1 MKNKRLELNKFAFP
15 LMVNF
20 ILSYILELSD
30 IAIVARVSTPA
41 FNAVNLISSTLYT
54 ISGVLGATAIIIN
67 TKLGEKLGQGDEKGL
82 NYEFFS
88 SLAINIFMGIL
99 FLLLMLLGKTYFLK
113 IFYNLSGETL
123 EQGILFSYPMSFCVL
138 LQLCLF
144 TFGAYFRISN
154 MTKWILIGSTVSS
167 VLNLGLD
174 YLFVL
179 GKFGFPK
186 FGITMVGFSTVF
198 SMFVNLL
205 IYIFVLKNKLKL
217 KFELLKSYFING
229 FNHFKLAFP
238 IMIQEI
244 FDGTIFVI
252 IFNMI
257 VIRIGNNEFAGYS
270 IITNLIMFLFT
281 FKHIYGSAT
290 LSLISISSGE
300 KNFRNLIDYP
310 KIAVKITTVLFI
322 FGSTLFFIFKEYLP
336 KLITDDGSVQN
347 IATKFLIFFLIANI
361 CSSYSYI
368 YKCALQGLNKNMFL
382 LKTTAG
388 VNILSLILM
397 LILTQVFDLSLFG
410 VAFAQFVNEFILS
423 VIFLK
428 YYRCIVNDKF
438 YNLTKD

>member
-88 SLAINIFMGIL
+88 SLAINIFMGII
-99 FLLLMLLGKTYFLK
+99 FLLLMLIGKTYFLK

-123 EQGILFSYPMSFCVL
+123 KQGILFSYPMSFSVL

-154 MTKWILIGSTVSS
+154 MTKWILIGSTISS

-186 FGITMVGFSTVF
+186 LGITMVGFTTVF

-205 IYIFVLKNKLKL
+205 IYIFVLKNKLNL
-217 KFELLKSYFING
+217 NFELIKSYFING
-229 FNHFKLAFP
+229 INHFKLAFP

-310 KIAVKITTVLFI
+310 KISVKITTVLFI
-322 FGSTLFFIFKEYLP
+322 FGSALFVIFREYLP
-336 KLITDDGSVQN
+336 KLITDDVSVQN

-382 LKTTAG
+382 LKTTAE
-388 VNILSLILM
+388 VN
-397 LILTQVFDLSLFG
+397 ILTQVFDLSLFG
-410 VAFAQFVNEFILS
+410 VAFTQFVNEFILS
-423 VIFLK
+423 IIFLK
-428 YYRCIVNDKF
+428 YYRYIVNDKF

>member
-99 FLLLMLLGKTYFLK
+99 FLLLMLIGKTYFLK

-123 EQGILFSYPMSFCVL
+123 KQGILFSYPMSFCVL

-154 MTKWILIGSTVSS
+154 MTKWILIGSTISS

-186 FGITMVGFSTVF
+186 LGITMVGFTTVF

-205 IYIFVLKNKLKL
+205 IYIFVLKNKLNL

-290 LSLISISSGE
+290 LSLISIS
-300 KNFRNLIDYP
+300 
-310 KIAVKITTVLFI
+310 
-322 FGSTLFFIFKEYLP
+322 
-336 KLITDDGSVQN
+336 
-347 IATKFLIFFLIANI
+347 
-361 CSSYSYI
+361 YI

-397 LILTQVFDLSLFG
+397 LILTQIFDLSLFG
-410 VAFAQFVNEFILS
+410 VAFSQFVNEFILS
-423 VIFLK
+423 IIFLK
-428 YYRCIVNDKF
+428 YYRYIITDEF

>member
-54 ISGVLGATAIIIN
+54 ISAVLGATAIIIN

-88 SLAINIFMGIL
+88 SLAINIFMGII
-99 FLLLMLLGKTYFLK
+99 FLILMLLGKTYFLK

-179 GKFGFPK
+179 GKFDFPK
-186 FGITMVGFSTVF
+186 LGITMVGFSTVF

-205 IYIFVLKNKLKL
+205 IYIFVLKNKLNL

-229 FNHFKLAFP
+229 INHFKLAFP

-310 KIAVKITTVLFI
+310 KISVKITTVLFI
-322 FGSTLFFIFKEYLP
+322 FGSALFFIFREYLP
-336 KLITDDGSVQN
+336 KLITDDVSVQN
-347 IATKFLIFFLIANI
+347 ITTKFLIFFLIANI

-397 LILTQVFDLSLFG
+397 LILTQIFDLSLFG
-410 VAFAQFVNEFILS
+410 VAFSQFVNEFILS

-428 YYRCIVNDKF
+428 YYRYIVTDEF

>member
-186 FGITMVGFSTVF
+186 LGITMVGFSTIF

-205 IYIFVLKNKLKL
+205 IYIFVLKNKLNL

-229 FNHFKLAFP
+229 INHFKLAFP

-244 FDGTIFVI
+244 FD
-252 IFNMI
+252 
-257 VIRIGNNEFAGYS
+257 
-270 IITNLIMFLFT
+270 
-281 FKHIYGSAT
+281 
-290 LSLISISSGE
+290 
-300 KNFRNLIDYP
+300 
-310 KIAVKITTVLFI
+310 
-322 FGSTLFFIFKEYLP
+322 
-336 KLITDDGSVQN
+336 
-347 IATKFLIFFLIANI
+347 
-361 CSSYSYI
+361 
-368 YKCALQGLNKNMFL
+368 
-382 LKTTAG
+382 
-388 VNILSLILM
+388 
-397 LILTQVFDLSLFG
+397 
-410 VAFAQFVNEFILS
+410 
-423 VIFLK
+423 
-428 YYRCIVNDKF
+428 
-438 YNLTKD
+438 

>member
-1 MKNKRLELNKFAFP
+1 MENRRAKLNQFAFP
-15 LMVNF
+15 LMINF

-144 TFGAYFRISN
+144 TFGAYFRIFN
-154 MTKWILIGSTVSS
+154 MTKWILIASTISS

-179 GKFGFPK
+179 GKFGFLK
-186 FGITMVGFSTVF
+186 LGITMVGFSTVF

-205 IYIFVLKNKLKL
+205 IYIFVLKRKLNLNFKL
-217 KFELLKSYFING
+217 IKNYFTNG
-229 FNHFKLAFP
+229 LNHLKLAFP
-238 IMIQEI
+238 IMVQEI

-257 VIRIGNNEFAGYS
+257 VIRIGSNEFAGYS

-300 KNFRNLIDYP
+300 NNIKNLMEYP
-310 KIAVKITTVLFI
+310 KISVKITTILFV
-322 FGSTLFFIFKEYLP
+322 FGSIIFFVFRYYLP
-336 KLITDDGSVQN
+336 KLITDDILVQG
-347 IATKFLIFFLIANI
+347 IATKFLIFFLIANLF
-361 CSSYSYI
+361 SSFSYI

-382 LKTTAG
+382 LKVTAI
-388 VNILSLILM
+388 VNIFSLSLM
-397 LILTQVFDLSLFG
+397 LFLTQIFNLSLVG
-410 VAFAQFVNEFILS
+410 VAISQFFNECILS
-423 VIFLK
+423 IIFLK
-428 YYRCIVNDKF
+428 YY
-438 YNLTKD
+438 KDFVSNRFF

>member
-88 SLAINIFMGIL
+88 SLAINIFMGII
-99 FLLLMLLGKTYFLK
+99 FLLLMLIGKTYFLK

-123 EQGILFSYPMSFCVL
+123 KQGILFSYPMSFCVL

-144 TFGAYFRISN
+144 TF
-154 MTKWILIGSTVSS
+154 GSTVSS

-186 FGITMVGFSTVF
+186 LGITMVGFSTVF

-205 IYIFVLKNKLKL
+205 IYIFVLKNKLNL

-229 FNHFKLAFP
+229 INHFKLAFP

-310 KIAVKITTVLFI
+310 KISVKITTILFI
-322 FGSTLFFIFKEYLP
+322 FGSALFFIFREYLP
-336 KLITDDGSVQN
+336 KLITDDVSVQN
-347 IATKFLIFFLIANI
+347 IATKFLIFFLVANI

-428 YYRCIVNDKF
+428 YYRYIVNDKF

>member
-54 ISGVLGATAIIIN
+54 VSGVLGATAIIIN

-174 YLFVL
+174 YFFVL

-186 FGITMVGFSTVF
+186 LGITMVGFSTVF

-205 IYIFVLKNKLKL
+205 IYIFVLKNKLNL

-229 FNHFKLAFP
+229 INHFKLAFP

-290 LSLISISSGE
+290 LSLISISFGE

-347 IATKFLIFFLIANI
+347 IAIKFLIFFLIANI

>member
-54 ISGVLGATAIIIN
+54 ISAVLGATAIIIN

-88 SLAINIFMGIL
+88 SLAINIFMGII
-99 FLLLMLLGKTYFLK
+99 FLILMLLGKTYFLK

-186 FGITMVGFSTVF
+186 LGITMVGFSTVF

-205 IYIFVLKNKLKL
+205 IYIFVLKNKLNL

-229 FNHFKLAFP
+229 INHFKLAFP

-310 KIAVKITTVLFI
+310 KISVKITTVLFI
-322 FGSTLFFIFKEYLP
+322 FGSALFFIFREYLP
-336 KLITDDGSVQN
+336 KLITDDVSVQN
-347 IATKFLIFFLIANI
+347 ITTKFLIFFLIANI

-397 LILTQVFDLSLFG
+397 LILTQIFDLSLFG
-410 VAFAQFVNEFILS
+410 VAFSQFVNEFILS

-428 YYRCIVNDKF
+428 YYRYIVTDEF

>member
-54 ISGVLGATAIIIN
+54 ISAVLGATAIIIN

-99 FLLLMLLGKTYFLK
+99 FLLLMLLVNTYFLK

-186 FGITMVGFSTVF
+186 LGITMVGFSTVF

-205 IYIFVLKNKLKL
+205 IYIFVLKNKLNL

-229 FNHFKLAFP
+229 INHFKLAFP

-310 KIAVKITTVLFI
+310 KISVKITTVLFI
-322 FGSTLFFIFKEYLP
+322 FGSALFFIFREYLP
-336 KLITDDGSVQN
+336 KLITDDVSVQN
-347 IATKFLIFFLIANI
+347 ITTKFLIFFLIANI

-397 LILTQVFDLSLFG
+397 LILTQIFDLSLFG
-410 VAFAQFVNEFILS
+410 VAFSQFVNEFILS

-428 YYRCIVNDKF
+428 YYRYIVTDEF

>member
-99 FLLLMLLGKTYFLK
+99 FLLLMLIGKTYFLK

-186 FGITMVGFSTVF
+186 LGITMVGFSTVF

-205 IYIFVLKNKLKL
+205 IYIFVLKNKLNL
-217 KFELLKSYFING
+217 KFELIKSYFING
-229 FNHFKLAFP
+229 INHFKLAFP

-310 KIAVKITTVLFI
+310 KISVKITTVLFI
-322 FGSTLFFIFKEYLP
+322 FGSALFFIFREYLP
-336 KLITDDGSVQN
+336 KLITDDISVQN
-347 IATKFLIFFLIANI
+347 ITTKFLIFFLVANI

-388 VNILSLILM
+388 VNIISLILM

-428 YYRCIVNDKF
+428 YYRYIVNDKF

>member
-88 SLAINIFMGIL
+88 SLAINIFMGII
-99 FLLLMLLGKTYFLK
+99 FLILILLGKTYFLK

-186 FGITMVGFSTVF
+186 LGITMVGFSTVF

-205 IYIFVLKNKLKL
+205 IYIFVLKNKLNL

-229 FNHFKLAFP
+229 INHFKLAFP

-310 KIAVKITTVLFI
+310 KISVKITTVLFI
-322 FGSTLFFIFKEYLP
+322 FGSALFFIFREYLP
-336 KLITDDGSVQN
+336 KLITDDVSVQN
-347 IATKFLIFFLIANI
+347 ITTKFLIFFLIANI

-397 LILTQVFDLSLFG
+397 LILTQIFDLSLFG

-428 YYRCIVNDKF
+428 YYRYIVNDKF

>member
-88 SLAINIFMGIL
+88 SLAINIFMGII
-99 FLLLMLLGKTYFLK
+99 FLLLMLIGKTYFLK

-123 EQGILFSYPMSFCVL
+123 KQGILFSYPMSFCVL

-154 MTKWILIGSTVSS
+154 MTKLILIGSTVSS

-186 FGITMVGFSTVF
+186 FGITMVGFTTVF

-205 IYIFVLKNKLKL
+205 IYIFVLKNKLNL
-217 KFELLKSYFING
+217 KFELLN
-229 FNHFKLAFP
+229 
-238 IMIQEI
+238 
-244 FDGTIFVI
+244 
-252 IFNMI
+252 
-257 VIRIGNNEFAGYS
+257 
-270 IITNLIMFLFT
+270 
-281 FKHIYGSAT
+281 
-290 LSLISISSGE
+290 
-300 KNFRNLIDYP
+300 
-310 KIAVKITTVLFI
+310 
-322 FGSTLFFIFKEYLP
+322 
-336 KLITDDGSVQN
+336 TD
-347 IATKFLIFFLIANI
+347 
-361 CSSYSYI
+361 
-368 YKCALQGLNKNMFL
+368 
-382 LKTTAG
+382 
-388 VNILSLILM
+388 
-397 LILTQVFDLSLFG
+397 
-410 VAFAQFVNEFILS
+410 
-423 VIFLK
+423 
-428 YYRCIVNDKF
+428 
-438 YNLTKD
+438 

>member
-88 SLAINIFMGIL
+88 SLAINIFMGII
-99 FLLLMLLGKTYFLK
+99 FLLLMLIGKTYFLK

-123 EQGILFSYPMSFCVL
+123 KQGILFSYPMSFCVL

-186 FGITMVGFSTVF
+186 FGITMVGFTTVF

-205 IYIFVLKNKLKL
+205 IYIFVLKNKLNL

-229 FNHFKLAFP
+229 INHFKLAFP

-300 KNFRNLIDYP
+300 KNIRNLIDYP
-310 KIAVKITTVLFI
+310 KI
-322 FGSTLFFIFKEYLP
+322 
-336 KLITDDGSVQN
+336 
-347 IATKFLIFFLIANI
+347 
-361 CSSYSYI
+361 
-368 YKCALQGLNKNMFL
+368 
-382 LKTTAG
+382 
-388 VNILSLILM
+388 
-397 LILTQVFDLSLFG
+397 
-410 VAFAQFVNEFILS
+410 
-423 VIFLK
+423 
-428 YYRCIVNDKF
+428 
-438 YNLTKD
+438 

>member
-205 IYIFVLKNKLKL
+205 IYIFVLKNKLNL
-217 KFELLKSYFING
+217 KYELLKSYFING
-229 FNHFKLAFP
+229 INHFKLAFP

-310 KIAVKITTVLFI
+310 KISVKITTVLFI
-322 FGSTLFFIFKEYLP
+322 FGSALFFIFREYLP
-336 KLITDDGSVQN
+336 KLITDDVSVQN

-397 LILTQVFDLSLFG
+397 LILTQIFDLSLFG
-410 VAFAQFVNEFILS
+410 VAFSQFVNEFILS

-428 YYRCIVNDKF
+428 YYRYIVTDEF

>member
-54 ISGVLGATAIIIN
+54 ISAVLGATAIIIN

-88 SLAINIFMGIL
+88 SLAINIFMGII
-99 FLLLMLLGKTYFLK
+99 FLILMLLGKTYFLK

-179 GKFGFPK
+179 GKFDFPK
-186 FGITMVGFSTVF
+186 LGITMVGFSTVF

-205 IYIFVLKNKLKL
+205 IYIFVLKNKLNL

-229 FNHFKLAFP
+229 INHFKLAFP

-310 KIAVKITTVLFI
+310 KISVKITTVLFI
-322 FGSTLFFIFKEYLP
+322 FGSALFFIFREYLP
-336 KLITDDGSVQN
+336 KLITDDVSVQN

-397 LILTQVFDLSLFG
+397 LILTQIFDLSLFG
-410 VAFAQFVNEFILS
+410 VAFSQFVNEFILS

-428 YYRCIVNDKF
+428 YYRYIVTDEF

>member
-1 MKNKRLELNKFAFP
+1 M
-15 LMVNF
+15 
-20 ILSYILELSD
+20 
-30 IAIVARVSTPA
+30 
-41 FNAVNLISSTLYT
+41 
-54 ISGVLGATAIIIN
+54 GATAIIIN

-88 SLAINIFMGIL
+88 SLAINIFMGII
-99 FLLLMLLGKTYFLK
+99 FLLLMLIGKTYFLK

-123 EQGILFSYPMSFCVL
+123 KQGILFSYPMSFCVL

-154 MTKWILIGSTVSS
+154 MTKLILIGSTVSS

-179 GKFGFPK
+179 GKFCFPK
-186 FGITMVGFSTVF
+186 FGITMVGFTTVF

-205 IYIFVLKNKLKL
+205 IYIFVLKNKLNL

-229 FNHFKLAFP
+229 INHFKLAFP

-300 KNFRNLIDYP
+300 KNIRNLID
-310 KIAVKITTVLFI
+310 
-322 FGSTLFFIFKEYLP
+322 LP
-336 KLITDDGSVQN
+336 KLITDDVSVQN
-347 IATKFLIFFLIANI
+347 IATKFLIFFLVANI

-428 YYRCIVNDKF
+428 YYRYIVNDKF

>member
-88 SLAINIFMGIL
+88 SLAINIFMGII
-99 FLLLMLLGKTYFLK
+99 FLLLMLIGKTYFLK

-123 EQGILFSYPMSFCVL
+123 KQGILFSYPMSFCVL

-154 MTKWILIGSTVSS
+154 MTKWILIGSTISS

-186 FGITMVGFSTVF
+186 LGITMVGFTTVF

-205 IYIFVLKNKLKL
+205 IYIFVLKNKLNL

-229 FNHFKLAFP
+229 INHFKLAFP

-300 KNFRNLIDYP
+300 KNIRNLIDYP
-310 KIAVKITTVLFI
+310 KISVKITTVLFI
-322 FGSTLFFIFKEYLP
+322 FGSALFYIFRGYLP
-336 KLITDDGSVQN
+336 KLITDDVSVQN

-410 VAFAQFVNEFILS
+410 VAFSQFVNEFILS
-423 VIFLK
+423 IIFLK
-428 YYRCIVNDKF
+428 YYRYIITGEF

>member
-229 FNHFKLAFP
+229 INHFKLAFP

-310 KIAVKITTVLFI
+310 KISVKITTVLFI
-322 FGSTLFFIFKEYLP
+322 FGSVLFFIFREYLP
-336 KLITDDGSVQN
+336 KLITDDVSVQN

-397 LILTQVFDLSLFG
+397 LILTQIFDLSLFG
-410 VAFAQFVNEFILS
+410 VAFSQFVNEFILS

-428 YYRCIVNDKF
+428 YYRYIVTDEF

>member
-88 SLAINIFMGIL
+88 SLAINIFMGII

-186 FGITMVGFSTVF
+186 LGITMVGFSTVF

-205 IYIFVLKNKLKL
+205 IYIFVLKNKLNL
-217 KFELLKSYFING
+217 NFELIKSYFING
-229 FNHFKLAFP
+229 INHFKLAFP

-310 KIAVKITTVLFI
+310 KISVKITTVLFI
-322 FGSTLFFIFKEYLP
+322 FGSALFFIFREYLP
-336 KLITDDGSVQN
+336 KLITDDILVQN
-347 IATKFLIFFLIANI
+347 IATKFLMFFLIANI

-388 VNILSLILM
+388 INILSLILM

-410 VAFAQFVNEFILS
+410 VAFAQFANEFILS
-423 VIFLK
+423 IIFLK

-438 YNLTKD
+438 YNLTKE

>member
-88 SLAINIFMGIL
+88 SLAINIFMGFL

-154 MTKWILIGSTVSS
+154 MTKWILIGSTISS

-300 KNFRNLIDYP
+300 KNIRNLIDYP
-310 KIAVKITTVLFI
+310 KISVKITTILFI
-322 FGSTLFFIFKEYLP
+322 FGSALFFIFREYLP
-336 KLITDDGSVQN
+336 KLITDDVSVQN

-368 YKCALQGLNKNMFL
+368 YKCALQGLNKNIFL

-428 YYRCIVNDKF
+428 YYRCIVNDEF

>member
-99 FLLLMLLGKTYFLK
+99 FLLLMLIGKTYFLK

-154 MTKWILIGSTVSS
+154 MTKWILIGSTISS

-186 FGITMVGFSTVF
+186 LGITMVGFSTVF

-205 IYIFVLKNKLKL
+205 IYIFVLKNKLNL

-229 FNHFKLAFP
+229 INHFKLAFP

-300 KNFRNLIDYP
+300 KNIRNLIDYP
-310 KIAVKITTVLFI
+310 KISVKITTVLFI
-322 FGSTLFFIFKEYLP
+322 FGSALFFIFREYLP
-336 KLITDDGSVQN
+336 KLITDDVSVQN
-347 IATKFLIFFLIANI
+347 ITTKFLIFFLIANI

-397 LILTQVFDLSLFG
+397 LILTQIFDLSLFG
-410 VAFAQFVNEFILS
+410 VAFSQFVNEFILS
-423 VIFLK
+423 IIFLK
-428 YYRCIVNDKF
+428 YYRYIITDEF

>member
-1 MKNKRLELNKFAFP
+1 MENRRAKLNQFAFP
-15 LMVNF
+15 LMINF

-167 VLNLGLD
+167 VLNLCLD

-186 FGITMVGFSTVF
+186 LGITMVGFTTVF

-205 IYIFVLKNKLKL
+205 IYIFVLKRKLNLNFKL
-217 KFELLKSYFING
+217 IKNYFING
-229 FNHFKLAFP
+229 INHFKLAFP

-310 KIAVKITTVLFI
+310 KISVKITTVLFI
-322 FGSTLFFIFKEYLP
+322 FGSALFFIFREYLP
-336 KLITDDGSVQN
+336 KLITDDVSVQN

-397 LILTQVFDLSLFG
+397 LILTQIFDLSLFG
-410 VAFAQFVNEFILS
+410 VAFSQFVNEFILS
-423 VIFLK
+423 IIFLK
-428 YYRCIVNDKF
+428 YY
-438 YNLTKD
+438 KDVVLNRFC

>member
-310 KIAVKITTVLFI
+310 KISVKITTVLFI
-322 FGSTLFFIFKEYLP
+322 FGSALFFIFREYLP
-336 KLITDDGSVQN
+336 KLITDDVSVQN

-397 LILTQVFDLSLFG
+397 LILTQIFDLSLFG
-410 VAFAQFVNEFILS
+410 VAFSQFVNEFILS

-428 YYRCIVNDKF
+428 YYRYIVTDEF

>member
-54 ISGVLGATAIIIN
+54 ISAVLGATAIIIN

-88 SLAINIFMGIL
+88 SLAINIFMGII
-99 FLLLMLLGKTYFLK
+99 FLILMLLGKTYFLK

-186 FGITMVGFSTVF
+186 LGITMVGFSTVF

-205 IYIFVLKNKLKL
+205 IYIFVLKNKLNL

-229 FNHFKLAFP
+229 INHFKLAFP

-300 KNFRNLIDYP
+300 KNIRNLIDYP
-310 KIAVKITTVLFI
+310 KISVKITTVLFI
-322 FGSTLFFIFKEYLP
+322 FGSALFFIFREYLP
-336 KLITDDGSVQN
+336 KLITDDVSVQN
-347 IATKFLIFFLIANI
+347 ITTKFLIFFLIANI

-388 VNILSLILM
+388 INILSLILM

-410 VAFAQFVNEFILS
+410 VAFAQFANEFILS
-423 VIFLK
+423 IIFLK

-438 YNLTKD
+438 YNLTKE

>member
-54 ISGVLGATAIIIN
+54 ISAVLGATAIIIN

-99 FLLLMLLGKTYFLK
+99 FLLLMLIGKTYFLK

-186 FGITMVGFSTVF
+186 LGITMVGFTTVF

-205 IYIFVLKNKLKL
+205 IYIFVLKNKLNL
-217 KFELLKSYFING
+217 KFELIKSYFING
-229 FNHFKLAFP
+229 INHFKLAFP

-310 KIAVKITTVLFI
+310 KISVKITTVLFI
-322 FGSTLFFIFKEYLP
+322 FGSALFFIFREYLP
-336 KLITDDGSVQN
+336 KLITDDISVQN
-347 IATKFLIFFLIANI
+347 ITTKFLIFFLVANI

-397 LILTQVFDLSLFG
+397 LILTQIFDLSLFG
-410 VAFAQFVNEFILS
+410 VAFSQFVNEFILS
-423 VIFLK
+423 IIFLK
-428 YYRCIVNDKF
+428 YYRYIITDEF

>member
-99 FLLLMLLGKTYFLK
+99 FLLLMLLVNTYFLK

-186 FGITMVGFSTVF
+186 LGITMVGFSTVF

-205 IYIFVLKNKLKL
+205 IYIFVLKNKLNL
-217 KFELLKSYFING
+217 NFELIKSYFING
-229 FNHFKLAFP
+229 INHFKLAFP

-310 KIAVKITTVLFI
+310 KISVKITTVLFI
-322 FGSTLFFIFKEYLP
+322 FGSALFVIFREYLP
-336 KLITDDGSVQN
+336 KLITDDVSVQN

-410 VAFAQFVNEFILS
+410 VAFTQFVNEFILS

-428 YYRCIVNDKF
+428 YYRYIVNDKF

>member
-99 FLLLMLLGKTYFLK
+99 FLLLMLLVKTYFLK

-205 IYIFVLKNKLKL
+205 IYIFVLKNKLNL
-217 KFELLKSYFING
+217 KYELLKSYFING
-229 FNHFKLAFP
+229 INHFKLAFP

-310 KIAVKITTVLFI
+310 KISVKITTVLFI
-322 FGSTLFFIFKEYLP
+322 FGSALFFIFREYLP
-336 KLITDDGSVQN
+336 KLITDDVSVQN

-397 LILTQVFDLSLFG
+397 LILTQIFDLSLFG
-410 VAFAQFVNEFILS
+410 VAFSQFVNEFILS

-428 YYRCIVNDKF
+428 YYRYIVTDEF

>member
-88 SLAINIFMGIL
+88 SLAINIFMGII
-99 FLLLMLLGKTYFLK
+99 FLLLMLIGKTYFLK

-310 KIAVKITTVLFI
+310 KISVKITTVLFI
-322 FGSTLFFIFKEYLP
+322 FGSALFFIFREYLP
-336 KLITDDGSVQN
+336 KLITDDVSVQN
-347 IATKFLIFFLIANI
+347 IATKFLIFFLITNI

-428 YYRCIVNDKF
+428 YYRYIVTDEF

>member
-54 ISGVLGATAIIIN
+54 VSGVLGATAIIIN

-99 FLLLMLLGKTYFLK
+99 
-113 IFYNLSGETL
+113 

-154 MTKWILIGSTVSS
+154 MTKWILIGSTISS

-186 FGITMVGFSTVF
+186 LGITMVGFTTVF

-205 IYIFVLKNKLKL
+205 IYIFVLKNKLNL

-229 FNHFKLAFP
+229 INHLKLAFP

-270 IITNLIMFLFT
+270 IITNLILFLFT

-322 FGSTLFFIFKEYLP
+322 FGSTLFFIFREYLP

-423 VIFLK
+423 LIFLK

-438 YNLTKD
+438 YNLTKE

>member
-99 FLLLMLLGKTYFLK
+99 FLLLMLLGNTYFLK

-186 FGITMVGFSTVF
+186 LGITMVGFSTVF

-205 IYIFVLKNKLKL
+205 IYIFVLKNKLNL
-217 KFELLKSYFING
+217 KFELLKSYLING

-310 KIAVKITTVLFI
+310 KISVKITTILFI
-322 FGSTLFFIFKEYLP
+322 FGSALFFIFREYLP
-336 KLITDDGSVQN
+336 KLITDDVLVQN

-397 LILTQVFDLSLFG
+397 LILTQIFDLSLFG
-410 VAFAQFVNEFILS
+410 VAFSQFVNEFILS

-428 YYRCIVNDKF
+428 YYRYIVTDEF
-438 YNLTKD
+438 YNLTKE

>member
-186 FGITMVGFSTVF
+186 LGITMVGFSTVF

-205 IYIFVLKNKLKL
+205 IYIFVLKNKLNL
-217 KFELLKSYFING
+217 KYELLKSYFING
-229 FNHFKLAFP
+229 INHFKLAFP

-300 KNFRNLIDYP
+300 KNIRNLIDYP
-310 KIAVKITTVLFI
+310 KISVKITIILFI
-322 FGSTLFFIFKEYLP
+322 FGSALFFIFREYLP
-336 KLITDDGSVQN
+336 KLITDDVSVQN
-347 IATKFLIFFLIANI
+347 IATKFLIFFLVANI

-428 YYRCIVNDKF
+428 YYRYIVTDEF

>member
-99 FLLLMLLGKTYFLK
+99 FLLLMLIGKTYFLK

-186 FGITMVGFSTVF
+186 LGITMVGFTTVF

-205 IYIFVLKNKLKL
+205 IYIFVLKNKLNL
-217 KFELLKSYFING
+217 KFELIKSYFING
-229 FNHFKLAFP
+229 INHFKLAFP

-310 KIAVKITTVLFI
+310 KISVKITTVLFI
-322 FGSTLFFIFKEYLP
+322 FGSALFFIFREYLP
-336 KLITDDGSVQN
+336 KLITDDISVQN
-347 IATKFLIFFLIANI
+347 ITTKFLIFFLVANI

-397 LILTQVFDLSLFG
+397 LILTQIFDLSLFG
-410 VAFAQFVNEFILS
+410 VAFSQFVNEFILS
-423 VIFLK
+423 IIFLK
-428 YYRCIVNDKF
+428 YYRYIITDEF

>member
-54 ISGVLGATAIIIN
+54 VSGVLGATAIIIN

-88 SLAINIFMGIL
+88 SLAINIFMGII
-99 FLLLMLLGKTYFLK
+99 FLLLMLIGKTYFLK

-154 MTKWILIGSTVSS
+154 MTKWILIGSTISS

-186 FGITMVGFSTVF
+186 LGITMVGFTTVF

-205 IYIFVLKNKLKL
+205 IYIFVLKNKLNL

-229 FNHFKLAFP
+229 INHLKLAFP

-270 IITNLIMFLFT
+270 IITNLILFLFT

-322 FGSTLFFIFKEYLP
+322 FGSTLFFIFREYLP

-423 VIFLK
+423 LIFLK

-438 YNLTKD
+438 YNLTKE